1 MWWVIFKY
9 IIILLLIGGIS
20 NIFIGFYFQFHST
33 NDFFK
38 DYKYYYITDYREIQ
52 R

>member
-9 IIILLLIGGIS
+9 IVILLLIFGIYHIFQTFYYELSS
-20 NIFIGFYFQFHST
+20 N
-33 NDFFK
+33 NMFFK
-38 DYKYYYITDYREIQ
+38 DYKYYYVTDYREIQ